1 MKFKTGVSLVALA
14 IVGSLLVGCN
24 SDNKQDDEQTNA
36 SSGVWLKGDIHVHTA
51 VSQDAR
57 SPLSDVLD
65 KAFNSFGLDYVSIS
79 NHMRNN
85 SQDND
90 DNDVGGLLYNEALT
104 RYELPAVAAL
114 RAEQYANKLIFS
126 SFEWDMPTHEHY
138 GIGIVW
144 DEATQA
150 QGLAAVKEFEYRFS
164 NKNEL
169 SDFDAADVSRW
180 ETAGVLRQNQTHQD
194 GVAALAWLEQNFP
207 HSSFGMLNHPR
218 RYGSSYTIEDIRD
231 LNNAAPD
238 VFFLIE
244 GMVGNQFN
252 GHRGDYAG
260 SSFDGVYG
268 GVDPAV
274 AQVGGWWDALLGEGR
289 KIWNVANSDH
299 HFKTRDSNASGYYPG
314 EYAKTFTWVEGVT
327 EQDKPISAQKL
338 LDAMHTGNMW
348 GTYGDLIDVLD
359 FTAAGNSDNAITMGQ
374 TLTTKAGE
382 QVTITIRFKSPDT
395 NNREAVVNNEIYD
408 AANPGVDHVDLI
420 VGDVGTLAQPGSSEY
435 SNQTNASA
443 HVVRSFS
450 ADDWTVDSEGYASMS
465 YTFTAAKHQY
475 FRLRGTNLA
484 YNVTGVTANGEP
496 QRSADVDGTD
506 ANYFEL
512 LNERNYA
519 DLWFYSN
526 PLYVEVQP

>member
-1 MKFKTGVSLVALA
+1 MKLKTVVSLVSLA
-14 IVGSLLVGCN
+14 VVGSLLAGCN
-24 SDNKQDDEQTNA
+24 SDDKQTEVEVQT
-36 SSGVWLKGDIHVHTA
+36 SSGRWLTGDIHVHTA
-51 VSQDAR
+51 ISQDAR
-57 SPLSDVLD
+57 SPLTDVLD
-65 KAFNSFGLDYVSIS
+65 KAFNAFDLDYVSIS
-79 NHMRNN
+79 NHMRDN

-90 DNDVGGLLYNEALT
+90 DNDVGGLLYHKALT
-104 RYELPAVAAL
+104 QYELPAVAAL
-114 RAEQYANKLIFS
+114 RAEQYSDKLIFS

-144 DEATQA
+144 DDANQA
-150 QGLAAVKEFEYRFS
+150 QGVAAVKEFEYRFS
-164 NKNEL
+164 NKNDVSE
-169 SDFDAADVSRW
+169 FDAADVSRW
-180 ETAGVLRQNQTHQD
+180 EAAGVTRQNQTHED
-194 GVAALAWLEQNFP
+194 GLAALAWLEQNYP
-207 HSSFGMLNHPR
+207 SSSFGMLNHPR

-231 LNNAAPD
+231 LNNAAPN

-299 HFKTRDSNASGYYPG
+299 HFKTRDSFASGYYPG
-314 EYAKTFTWVEGVT
+314 EYAKTFTWVDDVT
-327 EQDKPISAQKL
+327 DAAMPISAQTL

-348 GTYGDLIDVLD
+348 GTYGDLIDALD
-359 FTAAGNSDNAITMGQ
+359 FKAASSNNSAATMGQ
-374 TLTTKAGE
+374 TLAAKAGDE
-382 QVTITIRFKSPDT
+382 VTITIRFKSPDT

-408 AANPGVDHVDLI
+408 AMNPGVNHVDLI
-420 VGDVGTLAQPGSSEY
+420 VGDVGSKALPGSSEY
-435 SNQTNASA
+435 SSETNPSA
-443 HVVRSFS
+443 HVVRSFT

-484 YNVTGVTANGEP
+484 YNVTGLTANGEP
-496 QRSADVDGTD
+496 QRSAIVDGED
-506 ANYFEL
+506 PQYFEL
-512 LNERNYA
+512 LNERNYG